1 VDVNVYR
8 IEHPAFPS
16 EGPWQ
21 TGAVSRYDGHPRVDG
36 DHSAYDPPGPRS
48 YGEHG
53 TALFALFNECRA
65 SYHDFYFGFRSK
77 TQLVRWFRSKAGREA
92 MQAGGLAVL
101 RVYEVDPEHVVAG
114 NWQVAFRHTAAK
126 PIATL
131 DLATLKPAGE
141 C

>member
-1 VDVNVYR
+1 MHVYR
-8 IEHPAFPS
+8 IEHPNDAS

-36 DHSAYDPPGPRS
+36 DHSAYDPPGPCS

-53 TALFALFNECRA
+53 TALYALFNECRA
-65 SYHDFYFGFRSK
+65 SYRDFYFGFRSK
-77 TQLVRWFRSKAGREA
+77 TQLVRWFKSKAGRLA
-92 MQAGGLAVL
+92 MQEAGSAVL
-101 RVYEVDPEHVVAG
+101 RVYEVDPQHVAKG
-114 NWQVAFRHTAAK
+114 NWQVAFRHSAAK